1 MALTI
6 SLDTGI
12 GVSFNTAHA
21 VIKEF
26 VMNKIY
32 DEEGNKSFVITY
44 SGLIYVDVAINERNN
59 IGNKN
64 LKTFLPATI
73 GIEVN
78 KPSHA
83 FLEKVKNAAI
93 PVDIRNPKV
102 IVFLNKFFLFSR
114 NNAMQN
120 GQTKLSQDA
129 A

>member
-44 SGLIYVDVAINERNN
+44 SGLIYVDVAKYTA
-59 IGNKN
+59 NKAPVSGFN
-64 LKTFLPATI
+64 FQFNLDVTDEADQHNLLKQCYTHLKTQDGFTE
-73 GIEVN
+73 G
-78 KPSHA
+78 
-83 FLEKVKNAAI
+83 
-93 PVDIRNPKV
+93 VD
-102 IVFLNKFFLFSR
+102 
-114 NNAMQN
+114 A
-120 GQTKLSQDA
+120 
-129 A
+129 

>member
-44 SGLIYVDVAINERNN
+44 SGLVYVDASKYTA
-59 IGNKN
+59 NKSPVGGFN
-64 LKTFLPATI
+64 YQFSLDVTDEADQTNLLRQCYTHLKTQDGFTE
-73 GIEVN
+73 G
-78 KPSHA
+78 
-83 FLEKVKNAAI
+83 
-93 PVDIRNPKV
+93 VD
-102 IVFLNKFFLFSR
+102 
-114 NNAMQN
+114 A
-120 GQTKLSQDA
+120 
-129 A
+129 